1 MNHLPDI
8 EFKHYNAKKQNI
20 KGKYFTIVDF
30 NKFTS
35 DILDGKVKQKEL
47 VGKCHLNTKA
57 ELKAD
62 QDKKWEYK
70 RIV

>member
-8 EFKHYNAKKQNI
+8 EFKHYNNKKQS

-62 QDKKWEYK
+62 QDKKWK
-70 RIV
+70 